1 MKILPTLII
10 FSVFVFFSCSNSTTK
25 NDADTDDTIIPD
37 ETADKDTVN
46 DEPVSDEDTI
56 IDGLEL
62 GEPVAGMVSIL
73 GGGYDGATSSGYVTA
88 AFYDSPVHF
97 DAFSTYP
104 DLHAQKAKVGK
115 CAIYIAENSACN
127 PACDF
132 DEYCSKDSKCKK
144 APVMISAGKVSI
156 SSGNKS
162 FDLTYDEYF
171 GYYSENEISGMSSQP
186 EISINAEGDKVETF
200 GSSIKTPPLTPVNIK
215 NYEVAL
221 YDDKDTEIT
230 WEKSGNVGEIIY
242 VVFNFGWH
250 GAPPEAVILCA
261 APDSDGSITIS
272 KEISKL
278 APLNGGAGLEPHG
291 SYVMRINRTFYE
303 ECYTVGNGR
312 PHGSYVMRINR
323 TVLNSN
329 YGKILLRS
337 GFNFY
342 VNVKHE

>member
-1 MKILPTLII
+1 MKILSILIL
-10 FSVFVFFSCSNSTTK
+10 FTGFVLFSCSNSTTK
-25 NDADTDDTIIPD
+25 NDADTDETVDDLSD
-37 ETADKDTVN
+37 EVLTES
-46 DEPVSDEDTI
+46 DEPVSDEDTV

-62 GEPVAGMVSIL
+62 GEPVAGIISIL
-73 GGGYDGATSSGYVTA
+73 GGGYDGAQSSGYVTA
-88 AFYDSPVHF
+88 AFYDLPVHF
-97 DAFSTYP
+97 DAFSAYP
-104 DLHAQKAKVGK
+104 ELHSEKAKVGK

-127 PACDF
+127 PTCDY

-144 APVMISAGKVSI
+144 APAMVSAGKITISAG
-156 SSGNKS
+156 GDP

-171 GYYSENEISGMSSQP
+171 GYYSENNISGMSSQP
-186 EISINAEGDKVETF
+186 EISVNAEGDKVETF
-200 GSSIKTPPLTPVNIK
+200 ESSIKTPPLTPVNIE

-221 YDDKDTEIT
+221 FDDLDTEIT
-230 WEKSGNVGEIIY
+230 WEKSGNAGEIIY

-261 APDSDGSITIS
+261 APDSDGSLTIS

-278 APLNGGAGLEPHG
+278 APLNGGAGLE
-291 SYVMRINRTFYE
+291 
-303 ECYTVGNGR
+303 